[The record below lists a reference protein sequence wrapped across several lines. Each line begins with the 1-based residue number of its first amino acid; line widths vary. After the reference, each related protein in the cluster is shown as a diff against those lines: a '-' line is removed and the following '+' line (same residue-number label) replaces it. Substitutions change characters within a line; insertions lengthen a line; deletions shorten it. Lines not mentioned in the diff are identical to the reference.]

1 MHRGRDSILQSLH
14 RLRPTLAERYGVRV
28 IGIVG
33 SWARGDAREDSDL
46 DVAFDLVA
54 DHKVSLFDLGGAAA
68 EIEDEIGLRID
79 LVDWRMVRPAF
90 RPGMERDLVPI
101 LPRLTVSDMP

>member
-1 MHRGRDSILQSLH
+1 MKRRDTILASL
-14 RLRPTLAERYGVRV
+14 RAMRPQLAERYGVDV

-33 SWARGDAREDSDL
+33 SWARNKARRDSDL

-54 DHKVSLFDLGGAAA
+54 ERKVSLFDLGGAAA
-68 EIEDEIGLRID
+68 EIEDEVGLRID

-90 RPGMERDLVPI
+90 RPSMERDLVRI
-101 LPRLTVSDMP
+101 DG